1 MPVADH
7 NVWVDGRD
15 SCEFTLAMN
24 QCKFPALPGA
34 CLVTKCSNLWT
45 HVYFKA
51 NRKAFDK
58 RRYGRNAK

>member
-34 CLVTKCSNLWT
+34 CLVTKCSNL
-45 HVYFKA
+45 
-51 NRKAFDK
+51 
-58 RRYGRNAK
+58 